1 MNEYRYSALTVSG
14 QTVTGVRQAV
24 DAEELARELM
34 NQGLVVLRTSRT
46 FGALG
51 KMFSPGQRTARKE
64 LKEFTQHMAT
74 CLGAGITAVSAISD
88 FQATTTGFFNEV
100 LGDIKGDVSSGTQL
114 DEALSRHPEL
124 FGPVYLALTAAG
136 QNSGGLD
143 VAFEELV
150 AYLEWS
156 EDLKGQTTQALIYP
170 TMLLTGIL
178 GLFLLMMF
186 YVMPQFAE
194 IFNDSNFELPALT
207 VNVMSGGAFMI
218 KWWWAIFGSIGGA
231 IIGIKMY
238 FGTESGALRRDG
250 WLLKMPVIGAFQ
262 RKLALSRFAKTFAL
276 IIGSGVDLMKV
287 LELMTGV
294 VGNLVMAN
302 EIKVVRQRVATG
314 QSLTEAF
321 GQTDLFPPLV
331 MRLVS
336 VGERTGSLDVSLRKV
351 SDHLDKEIPRDLKKA
366 FTIFEGVVIAVLG
379 VLVCV
384 AALALLMPIM
394 SVGVDI

>member
-1 MNEYRYSALTVSG
+1 
-14 QTVTGVRQAV
+14 
-24 DAEELARELM
+24 
-34 NQGLVVLRTSRT
+34 VLGTSRT
-46 FGALG
+46 FGSLG
-51 KMFSPGQRTARKE
+51 KMFSPGHRKARKE
-64 LKEFTQHMAT
+64 LKEFTQHKAT
-74 CLGAGITAVSAISD
+74 CLGAGLTAVTAIGD
-88 FQATTTGFFNEV
+88 FQSTTTGFFYEV

-114 DEALSRHPEL
+114 GEALSRHPEL
-124 FGPVYLALTAAG
+124 FGPVYLALVTAG

-143 VAFEELV
+143 AAFEELV
-150 AYLEWS
+150 SYLEWS

-170 TMLLTGIL
+170 TMLLTGIM

-207 VNVMSGGAFMI
+207 VNVMAGGQFMLT
-218 KWWWAIFGSIGGA
+218 WWWAIFGGIGAA
-231 IIGIKMY
+231 IVGTKMY
-238 FGTESGALRRDG
+238 FSTDAGALRRDG
-250 WLLKMPVIGAFQ
+250 WLLKMPVVGSFQ

-287 LELMTGV
+287 LDLMTGV
-294 VGNLVMAN
+294 VGNLVMAK
-302 EIKVVRQRVATG
+302 EIRIVRHRVSTG

-321 GQTDLFPPLV
+321 EDADLFPPLV
-331 MRLVS
+331 MRLIA

-379 VLVCV
+379 VMVCV
-384 AALALLMPIM
+384 AA
-394 SVGVDI
+394 

>member
-1 MNEYRYSALTVSG
+1 MNEYRYNAITVNG

-34 NQGLVVLRTSRT
+34 SQGLVVLGTSRT

-51 KMFSPGQRTARKE
+51 KMFSPGHRKARKE

-74 CLGAGITAVSAISD
+74 CLAAGVTAVSAISE
-88 FQATTTGFFNEV
+88 FQSTTTGFFNEV

-114 DEALSRHPEL
+114 DEAFSRHPEL
-124 FGPVYLALTAAG
+124 FGPVFLALVSAG

-143 VAFEELV
+143 AAFEELV

-170 TMLLTGIL
+170 AMLLTGIL
-178 GLFLLMMF
+178 GLFLLMML
-186 YVMPQFAE
+186 YVMPRFAE

-207 VNVMSGGAFMI
+207 VYVMSGGEFMVT
-218 KWWWAIFGSIGGA
+218 WWWAIFGSIGGA
-231 IIGIKMY
+231 IIGAKMY
-238 FGTESGALRRDG
+238 FATEAGALRRDG
-250 WLLKMPVIGAFQ
+250 WLLKMPVVGAFQ

-276 IIGSGVDLMKV
+276 IIASGVDLMKV
-287 LELMTGV
+287 LELMSGV
-294 VGNLVMAN
+294 VGNQVMAK
-302 EIKVVRQRVATG
+302 EIDTVRQRVASG

-321 GQTDLFPPLV
+321 EDANLFPPLV
-331 MRLVS
+331 MRLVA

-394 SVGVDI
+394 SVGVEI

>member
-1 MNEYRYSALTVSG
+1 MNEYRYNALTATG

-46 FGALG
+46 FGSLG
-51 KMFSPGQRTARKE
+51 KMFSPGHRKARQE

-74 CLGAGITAVSAISD
+74 CLGAGITAVSAIGD
-88 FQATTTGFFNEV
+88 FQATTTGFFHEV

-114 DEALSRHPEL
+114 DEAFSRHPKL
-124 FGPVYLALTAAG
+124 FGPVFLALVAAG

-143 VAFEELV
+143 DAFEELV
-150 AYLEWS
+150 SYLEWS
-156 EDLKGQTTQALIYP
+156 EDLRSQTTQALIYP
-170 TMLLTGIL
+170 AMLMSGIM

-186 YVMPQFAE
+186 YVMPKFAG
-194 IFNDSNFELPALT
+194 IFSDSNFELPALT
-207 VNVMSGGAFMI
+207 VNVMAFGEFMI
-218 KWWWAIFGSIGGA
+218 TWWWAIFGSLGA
-231 IIGIKMY
+231 AIVGMKMY
-238 FGTESGALRRDG
+238 FATDAGAFRRDG
-250 WLLKMPVIGAFQ
+250 WMLRLPVIGGFQ

-276 IIGSGVDLMKV
+276 IIASGVDLMKV
-287 LELMTGV
+287 LDLMTGV
-294 VGNLVMAN
+294 VGNLVMAK
-302 EIKVVRQRVATG
+302 EISTVRQRVATG

-321 GQTDLFPPLV
+321 EDADLFPPLV
-331 MRLVS
+331 LRLIA
-336 VGERTGSLDVSLRKV
+336 VGEKTGSLDTSLRKV

-379 VLVCV
+379 LMVCV

-394 SVGVDI
+394 SVGADI